1 MAEPLWYQDGLA
13 FQCTGCGNCC
23 SGDPGVVWVNNE
35 ELLQIA
41 EYVGLTETEMKLRHT
56 RRIGKQISLTERE
69 NGDCS
74 FLDKGSRRCTIYPV
88 RPQQCRTWPFWNS
101 NLESPEAWEEVKRT
115 CPGAGQG
122 KLVQLEEIQ
131 RQAAIVDL

>member
-1 MAEPLWYQDGLA
+1 MSEPLWYQEGLA

-23 SGDPGVVWVNNE
+23 SGDPGVVWVNQE
-35 ELLQIA
+35 EIEQIA
-41 EYVGLTETEMKLRHT
+41 AYTGMTETELRLRNT
-56 RRIGKQISLTERE
+56 RRVGRQISLTERD

-88 RPQQCRTWPFWNS
+88 RPIQCRTWPFWNS
-101 NLESPEAWEEVKRT
+101 NLESPEAWEEVQRT

-122 KLVQLEEIQ
+122 NFIPLEEIQ
-131 RQAAIVDL
+131 RQAAMRDL

>member
-23 SGDPGVVWVNNE
+23 SGDPGVVWVTQAE
-35 ELLQIA
+35 ILEIA
-41 EYVGLTETEMKLRHT
+41 EYTGMTETELRLRNT
-56 RRIGKQISLTERE
+56 RRVGRQISLTERD

-122 KLVQLEEIQ
+122 NFIPLEEIQ